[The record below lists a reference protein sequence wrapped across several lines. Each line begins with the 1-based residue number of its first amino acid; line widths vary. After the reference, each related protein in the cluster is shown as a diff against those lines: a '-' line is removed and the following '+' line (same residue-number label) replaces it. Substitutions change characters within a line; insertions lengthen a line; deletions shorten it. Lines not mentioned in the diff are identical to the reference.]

1 MLPISPTNKFLSR
14 RFNNTPNIS
23 NNNYSYFVTYTIIDV
38 SSYKLQQIQRCIT
51 RASYRVWRCV

>member
-51 RASYRVWRCV
+51 RASYRV